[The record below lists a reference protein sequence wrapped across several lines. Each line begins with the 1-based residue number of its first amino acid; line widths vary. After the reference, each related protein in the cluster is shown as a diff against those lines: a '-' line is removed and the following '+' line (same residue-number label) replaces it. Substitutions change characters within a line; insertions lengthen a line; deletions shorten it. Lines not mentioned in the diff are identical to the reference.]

1 MTLARPSLFGRLR
14 RARRSR
20 RDGFGRDGSAA
31 VEFALILPVLLLFL
45 FGIVQFGF
53 LFSVY
58 NTMVHAAR
66 EGARGMA
73 VEQLTAAEGE
83 ALVQTR
89 LAAYANLP
97 FTVDA
102 TEPDPTDPADLDVV
116 VEISVPL
123 EQAMLVDALGLVDG
137 GTLDTQIVMR
147 RE

>member
-1 MTLARPSLFGRLR
+1 MTLAGTNLFGRLR
-14 RARRSR
+14 RAWRSR

-73 VEQLTAAEGE
+73 VEQLTATEGE

-89 LAAYANLP
+89 LVAYANLP
-97 FTVDA
+97 FTVNA
-102 TEPDPTDPADLDVV
+102 TEPDPTDPTDLDVV
-116 VEISVPL
+116 VGISVPL
-123 EQAMLVDALGLVDG
+123 EEAMLVDVLGLVDG